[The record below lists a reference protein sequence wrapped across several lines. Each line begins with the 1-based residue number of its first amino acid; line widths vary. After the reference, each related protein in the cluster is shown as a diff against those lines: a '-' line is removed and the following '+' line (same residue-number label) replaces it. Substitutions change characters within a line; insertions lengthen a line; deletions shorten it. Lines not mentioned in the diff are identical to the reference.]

1 MSDIVKNRKL
11 TLRSCAVRGPK
22 GDKGDKGD
30 TGATG
35 AQGPQGIQGVQ
46 GIQGPP
52 GKDANVL
59 AFTVG
64 PNELGTDYECSMSLS
79 KILQELQLNPAAVL
93 VFMPLGGDTEYFANV
108 SYNDTAVLSYV
119 IIPNGTDNLASSIWY
134 RIHISNNGSSD
145 VITVTENQG
154 RFVPNCS
161 ISDEGK
167 VLTVSDT
174 GKPVW
179 ADLPS

>member
-1 MSDIVKNRKL
+1 MSDMIRNRKL

-22 GDKGDKGD
+22 GD
-30 TGATG
+30 TGAAG
-35 AQGPQGIQGVQ
+35 ADGKDGTNGKD
-46 GIQGPP
+46 

-59 AFTVG
+59 AFTVA
-64 PNELGTDYECSMSLS
+64 PNELGTGYECSMSLS

-108 SYNDTAVLSYV
+108 GYTETALIADVFIPSSTGSAANTRWYHIYMASVGGSDT
-119 IIPNGTDNLASSIWY
+119 
-134 RIHISNNGSSD
+134 
-145 VITVTENQG
+145 ITVSEYEG
-154 RFVPNCS
+154 RFVPAPS
-161 ISDEGK
+161 LSDVGK
-167 VLTVSDT
+167 VLTVSNT